1 VESFNWFAGA
11 QLRLKIFYPINPMTP
26 ESVLNLARDAF
37 YLLILVSAPM
47 LIVVLAIGL
56 IVSLFQA
63 ATQINEMT
71 LSFIPKLIG
80 LIVTLMIAGPWM
92 VSVIT
97 DYIRQL
103 LTSIP
108 TLVG

>member
-1 VESFNWFAGA
+1 
-11 QLRLKIFYPINPMTP
+11 MTP